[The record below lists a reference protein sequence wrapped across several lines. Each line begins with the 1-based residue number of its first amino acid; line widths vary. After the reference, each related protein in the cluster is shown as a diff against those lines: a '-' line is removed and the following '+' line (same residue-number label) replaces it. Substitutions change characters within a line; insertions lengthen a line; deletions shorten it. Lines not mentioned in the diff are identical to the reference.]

1 MDKEKKQ
8 GYWRDSMVVFG
19 RVSTWIV
26 VPLLL
31 AVFFGKKMDTYFD
44 TGKILFIASVLV
56 ASVVTIFG
64 IMKTITI
71 YMKKSENKKDGS
83 RTKSE
88 EVTK

>member
-31 AVFFGKKMDTYFD
+31 AVFFGKKMDTYFG
-44 TGKILFIASVLV
+44 TGKILFIASVLA

>member
-1 MDKEKKQ
+1 
-8 GYWRDSMVVFG
+8 MVVFG